1 MSRGNPSAALENTL
15 FQLKFTAKQLKK
27 QSQRAAKEET
37 QETNKLKKAL
47 NEDEEIAKIYASNAI
62 RKKNERLQL
71 LKLASRVDSV
81 ASRVQTAVTMR
92 AVSSSMANVCRGM
105 DKALASMNLEQ
116 ITMIMDKFEKQ
127 FEDLDVSVN
136 VYEKMGTSSDAVMV
150 DNDKV
155 DELMAKVADENGMEL
170 KQSAP
175 VDALPTISQE
185 ADKVVDEEKEDKL
198 AQRLRALRG

>member
-1 MSRGNPSAALENTL
+1 MSRNPSAALENTL

-37 QETNKLKKAL
+37 QETNKLKKII

-92 AVSSSMANVCRGM
+92 SVSSSMANVCKGM
-105 DKALASMNLEQ
+105 DKALASMNLQQ
-116 ITMIMDKFEKQ
+116 ITMIMDKFETQ
-127 FEDLDVSVN
+127 FEDLDTSVN
-136 VYEKMGTSSDAVMV
+136 VYENMGTNSDAVMV

-170 KQSAP
+170 KQSAR
-175 VDALPTISQE
+175 VDALPSIANDQE
-185 ADKVVDEEKEDKL
+185 HVVDDEKEDKL